1 MTIRH
6 LLERKGWN
14 VWTIGPDAT
23 VLDAVAKM
31 ADKDVGSLVVM
42 EGEKFVGIITER
54 HYSRNV
60 VLKGKTSPTTLV
72 REIMETNV
80 IHVRSEHSV
89 ELCMA
94 LMTDKR
100 VRHLPVVE
108 DTKVIGIVSI
118 GDLLKCRPAANETL
132 VAAPHFPA
140 ASWRVR
146 TKPPARVL
154 ASCTRRPSNLVS
166 LRGTSRLPGRE
177 STQPRGA
184 VISRAEPSSR
194 RPGRRFRR
202 LREGDHWAADALGA
216 PHVGER
222 PEKQL
227 SFL

>member
-1 MTIRH
+1 MSVRH
-6 LLERKGWN
+6 LLEQKGRN

-42 EGEKFVGIITER
+42 DGEKLVGIITER

-72 REIMETNV
+72 REIMDTNR
-80 IHVRSEHSV
+80 IHVRPEQSV

-118 GDLLKCRPAANETL
+118 GDLLKHIISKKEFAIDQLE
-132 VAAPHFPA
+132 HYIQG
-140 ASWRVR
+140 R
-146 TKPPARVL
+146 T
-154 ASCTRRPSNLVS
+154 C
-166 LRGTSRLPGRE
+166 
-177 STQPRGA
+177 
-184 VISRAEPSSR
+184 
-194 RPGRRFRR
+194 
-202 LREGDHWAADALGA
+202 
-216 PHVGER
+216 
-222 PEKQL
+222 
-227 SFL
+227 